1 MSAQLPHSGYA
12 VQMNEHGRD
21 PLIEVALE
29 QQELFPIREV
39 SRLTGV
45 NAVTLRAWERRYG

>member
-1 MSAQLPHSGYA
+1 
-12 VQMNEHGRD
+12 MNEQGRD
-21 PLIEVALE
+21 PLIEVGLE

-45 NAVTLRAWERRYG
+45 NAVTLRAWEPPPYRNKRG